1 MMRYKTRTLVLGGQ
15 PADRFLSDWLA
26 SYGTPPR
33 YPEDTGPAEER
44 ELILDPVIFLN
55 VWNGQIGLAAEF
67 VLPGGR
73 ATVVAWPHRLPE
85 RVARAA
91 ERDLRAQ
98 AGAINMSGHYE
109 ILSEEVRR
117 FVASRRFQDWL
128 RQEAQRLG
136 LEVVG

>member
-1 MMRYKTRTLVLGGQ
+1 MMRYKTRTWVLGGQ

-44 ELILDPVIFLN
+44 ELILEPVIFIN
-55 VWNGQIGLAAEF
+55 VWNCQIGLAAEF
-67 VLPGGR
+67 ILPDGR
-73 ATVVAWPHRLPE
+73 AIVVAWPRRLPE

-91 ERDLRAQ
+91 ERDLQ
-98 AGAINMSGHYE
+98 EQGGAINMSGHYR
-109 ILSEEVRR
+109 ILSEEVHR
-117 FVASRRFQDWL
+117 FVASKRFQDWL
-128 RQEAQRLG
+128 RQEARQLG